1 MHVRSPPASAL
12 HIYYLLSVVPSSW
25 TPSPHTLHSVLR
37 RQLTAPVG
45 GNIYSIEGKMHWVN
59 VAGYTLPIAIDCE
72 DWECANKKHIYVY
85 MYVFIKLTSLYII
98 RILQHIIVSS
108 YTQYIVSEWWWSYV
122 CINFVN
128 LISRSCIHMTC
139 SKCKKCGGIMLCIFS
154 YQNAA
159 LYKFVSIVQSLDL
172 CQFV

>member
-25 TPSPHTLHSVLR
+25 TPSPHTLYSVLR

-45 GNIYSIEGKMHWVN
+45 GNIYGIEGKMYWVN

-139 SKCKKCGGIMLCIFS
+139 SKCKKCGEIMLCM
-154 YQNAA
+154 
-159 LYKFVSIVQSLDL
+159 
-172 CQFV
+172 